1 MYSYYRLFFFT
12 FCNSTELQ
20 PEELKIEDGHEDA
33 AHVVVSD
40 ISVPVSAEM
49 EDGDHMASGSSIQSS
64 LHMGAVATEADQ
76 EKHSH
81 EGVSHILL
89 TDILIPVCEDMK
101 DDLSKERTTTGK
113 RSPLVAERSQVSYL
127 NGILGKEYYQ
137 IILMAL
143 VNIGY

>member
-1 MYSYYRLFFFT
+1 M
-12 FCNSTELQ
+12 Q